1 MGSCCRIYISPYR
14 DEITEFLGGGPF
26 LFSILGSPDEQ
37 YGNTKDH
44 VFRVYV
50 VPICTVGV
58 IAALHFYKVALIFTG
73 TAS

>member
-1 MGSCCRIYISPYR
+1 M
-14 DEITEFLGGGPF
+14 
-26 LFSILGSPDEQ
+26 FSILGSPDEQ